1 MYANMSDEEV
11 FLKHVVNDTRS
22 YKDETFEKAL
32 RLLNNQKKGVQI
44 DQTKQKK
51 FEDMVAK
58 LK

>member
-44 DQTKQKK
+44 Y
-51 FEDMVAK
+51 
-58 LK
+58 